1 MLTRHSSMTSPG
13 QQREP
18 TSPPLPE
25 GAVVS
30 DLVMWVDGTAVH
42 GEILEADEAREVRPM
57 RQCLRRVQILDIE
70 DEGAAGRGP
79 IPPNPADPGSYS
91 SISPLA

>member
-18 TSPPLPE
+18 TSPLPE

-42 GEILEADEAREVRPM
+42 GEILEADEAGGQAYETVP
-57 RQCLRRVQILDIE
+57 E
-70 DEGAAGRGP
+70 EGSDSGYRG
-79 IPPNPADPGSYS
+79 
-91 SISPLA
+91 